1 MTLTRRAFLATG
13 ASALVASSARA
24 TNRARIAAI
33 DWAMAE
39 TAAALH
45 LPLVALAEKRQFVR
59 ASSVSLPKGCADLGL
74 RGAPNLEAL
83 SLVAPD
89 LVLSSN
95 FYSFVEPQL
104 ERIAPVY
111 TRQLFIPKEPTL
123 PKVLSALETLAEQL
137 NLGFH
142 GAQIRGQYEAAFD
155 QLAKQAADHADR
167 PCILMTVGDSRHV
180 QIYGTDSVYG
190 GALARI
196 GISNAWSGDTEFDFN
211 APVPLSE
218 LIAFPESRLVVVG
231 AVPVSARRAIG
242 QSALWSAL
250 APVRAGRV
258 LHLTD
263 KTPFG
268 GAPSALRFADHLV
281 TALEHR

>member
-24 TNRARIAAI
+24 TNQPRIAAI

-59 ASSVSLPKGCADLGL
+59 ASSVTLPKDCADVGL
-74 RGAPNLEAL
+74 RGTPNLEAL
-83 SLVAPD
+83 SLVAPE
-89 LVLSSN
+89 LILSSN

-111 TRQLFIPKEPTL
+111 TRQLFVPQEPTL
-123 PKVLSALETLAEQL
+123 PKVLFAMEALAEHL
-137 NLGFH
+137 NLGSR
-142 GAQIRGQYEAAFD
+142 GQQIRGEYETAFD
-155 QLAKQAADHADR
+155 QLAKQAAEYSDR
-167 PCILMTVGDSRHV
+167 PCILMTVGDARHV
-180 QIYGTDSVYG
+180 QIYGTDSIYG
-190 GALARI
+190 GALTRI
-196 GISNAWSGDTEFDFN
+196 GLSNAWNGGTEFAFN
-211 APVPLSE
+211 APVPLSK
-218 LIAFPESRLVVVG
+218 LIAFPEARLVVVG
-231 AVPVSARRAIG
+231 ALPVSARRAIE

-250 APVRAGRV
+250 KPVRAGRV
-258 LHLTD
+258 LHLND